1 MISILSFGRGSFSR
15 LYLSILGTAPKA
27 PMVIIVAENLYSLY
41 SLCISDISGMYLI
54 SFRWYASLRLVSNGT
69 VISISLH
76 VFVLNPKASYLA
88 YSS

>member
-15 LYLSILGTAPKA
+15 LCLSIFGTAPKV
-27 PMVIIVAENLYSLY
+27 PMVIIVVENLYSLY

-69 VISISLH
+69 VISVS
-76 VFVLNPKASYLA
+76 
-88 YSS
+88 